1 MPKGISD
8 KFEAPAD
15 ASGQIIAGNQSL
27 LKRDT
32 EPSGSCSIHFHSS
45 SCIIWHA
52 GAGVPIRIPILIA
65 IHPPERPQFL
75 RLPDTKSPTQK
86 LFTIVQEKKQKK
98 LPKFSE

>member
-52 GAGVPIRIPILIA
+52 GAGVPIPSQSLSPSTHPNDLNSSVCQTPSRLRKNFSKSCKKKNKKKFAEIL
-65 IHPPERPQFL
+65 
-75 RLPDTKSPTQK
+75 
-86 LFTIVQEKKQKK
+86 
-98 LPKFSE
+98 